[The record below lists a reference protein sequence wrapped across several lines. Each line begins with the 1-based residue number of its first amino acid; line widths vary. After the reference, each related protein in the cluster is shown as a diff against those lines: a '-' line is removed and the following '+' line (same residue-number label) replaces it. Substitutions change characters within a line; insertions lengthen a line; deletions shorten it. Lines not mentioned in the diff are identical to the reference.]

1 MSEIMSNRILFLED
15 ITKARAPMVEHEAIY
30 FLSACT
36 DSVRRLI
43 DDFDGANKLYKRKR
57 PEKLTCVCVCVC
69 VFSLSLSLTRKINRG
84 SLIICIM
91 YSVTIQEICLFF
103 FFFKCNVILHPS

>member
-69 VFSLSLSLTRKINRG
+69 VFSLSLSLSFFIFFTRCVFASACLSAVVASEHLNRPTE
-84 SLIICIM
+84 SR
-91 YSVTIQEICLFF
+91 
-103 FFFKCNVILHPS
+103 